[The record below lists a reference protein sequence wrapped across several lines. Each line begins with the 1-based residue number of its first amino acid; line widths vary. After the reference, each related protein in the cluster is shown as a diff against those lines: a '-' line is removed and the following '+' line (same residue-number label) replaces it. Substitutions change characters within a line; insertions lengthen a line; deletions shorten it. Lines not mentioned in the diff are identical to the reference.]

1 MFKDPHIFISA
12 KTLFIDVYA
21 RALPTGGTRASGV
34 SRERA
39 ENRRFGGRQFQCPG
53 SSDCF
58 VKAGFIAVAQLIC
71 LSICSGF
78 KESPKVIYSI
88 STPRRVFD
96 KALLKPPD

>member
-1 MFKDPHIFISA
+1 M
-12 KTLFIDVYA
+12 
-21 RALPTGGTRASGV
+21 
-34 SRERA
+34 
-39 ENRRFGGRQFQCPG
+39 ENHKFGGRQFHCAG

-58 VKAGFIAVAQLIC
+58 VKAGFIAVARLIC

-96 KALLKPPD
+96 KALLKLPDHRARRGRKKK